1 METTDFNLRWT
12 YVRHAQLPGQTFL
25 PSHMVDYAG
34 FVGVELEVFR
44 DAVEYSP
51 FIKSQLASCN

>member
-1 METTDFNLRWT
+1 
-12 YVRHAQLPGQTFL
+12 
-25 PSHMVDYAG
+25 MVDYAG